1 MQGDIVL
8 RLIVRNLTKSISG
21 EMILNKV
28 SYSFEKGRIYGICG
42 REASHRALMLRCI
55 SGEER
60 FERGYIRISNRGN
73 ERKLGFNDAAL
84 VYEKSVFTEMMTGS
98 EFVKYYMDTHNVQ
111 AGSVEEYLDLI
122 DLPQTDRNRLII
134 GYSEDMIYRIKLL
147 CMYIS
152 APDIIIIEE
161 PFAKLSDEWNNFNK
175 LLEDIRN
182 NHIIII
188 ASGNFDKIKCFSDE
202 ILLLNDGVLCG
213 VNSKHLEN
221 INEID
226 LLTVN
231 LEEDN
236 D

>member
-1 MQGDIVL
+1 MQGDNAL

-28 SYSFEKGRIYGICG
+28 SYTFEKGRIYGVCG
-42 REASHRALMLRCI
+42 RETSHRALLLRCI

-60 FERGYIRISNRGN
+60 FERGYIRISNKGN
-73 ERKLGFNDAAL
+73 ERKLGFNDVAL
-84 VYEKSVFTEMMTGS
+84 LYENSVFMENMTGR
-98 EFVKYYMDTHNVQ
+98 EFIKYYMDTHNVHE
-111 AGSVEEYLDLI
+111 GIEEYLDLI
-122 DLPQTDRNRLII
+122 NLAQADRDRLVK

-152 APDIIIIEE
+152 APEIILIEE
-161 PFAKLSDEWNNFNK
+161 PFSKLTDEWSDFRK
-175 LLEDIRN
+175 LLEKLRN
-182 NHIIII
+182 DHIIII
-188 ASGNFDKIKCFSDE
+188 ASGSFDKIKHFSDE
-202 ILLLNDGVLCG
+202 ILLLNDGVLYG
-213 VNSKHLEN
+213 VDSKYLDN

-236 D
+236 G